1 MGNNLYSNL
10 VNFYNVNDE
19 NFKEFMAE
27 LYKEMLI
34 THRDVQ
40 YVKKHLTEEIE
51 KKLEIYLVDGKFNIN
66 IEEKVNEFLENNQEI
81 EDINTKLNTNTNNLK
96 NITSQ
101 LDTIVQE
108 NNSYIINPL
117 YPPEGYEG
125 ISEDSEDNKN
135 ALEILLNDFKN
146 ITLPKGKF
154 YISSLE
160 IPSNSTLK
168 GSGKDTILI
177 STLNNVNTKFIYT
190 NEQSNR
196 INIENL
202 CIDGNNQNLTLL
214 YINRIN
220 GVFDGIYDCNH
231 YINDIILQN
240 GENGMIVDGYARACD
255 FNRVIISKINK
266 NGLEIN
272 TTDCNYTTFNISE
285 CGEKALVLNKNNNR
299 ISNIKTYVN
308 GYNLVDSYSFYINS
322 DGNTINNIEI
332 QDASYNGVEL
342 KGNYNKITNLFIDGC
357 GYTKKVSA
365 DNSISLKVTKRNE
378 NVYSCFNI
386 INGVIYNGVGD
397 SYGKY
402 GLFIDGNGSYFN
414 NINMLISDNR
424 SKFGTMPLDFSPLK
438 YDIVNFTNSITV
450 NNETE
455 NYKIIKINDSTPLEK
470 VADIPNTTINISNDI
485 LNFDITNT
493 IGITKGYTSKALI
506 NVLTSD
512 IDITNKKSLTVKA
525 KFKTN
530 NKNVYGSINFF
541 IREKSTNKFVT
552 LYGSNLYKSI
562 SSEYQEISSCLDL
575 TNYSNIETLKICFN
589 VTKSDEIEANDSAT
603 CNFKD
608 IYYSIY

>member
-1 MGNNLYSNL
+1 MPKENNKMQVDIDTLKKQ
-10 VNFYNVNDE
+10 NVNDLLSI
-19 NFKEFMAE
+19 KE
-27 LYKEMLI
+27 LYKRIEELGEKTSQI
-34 THRDVQ
+34 KYIDNTL
-40 YVKKHLTEEIE
+40 VKKIKKEYEKLKKIILDENVQLKLTNDIE
-51 KKLEIYLVDGKFNIN
+51 TIN
-66 IEEKVNEFLENNQEI
+66 
-81 EDINTKLNTNTNNLK
+81 
-96 NITSQ
+96 SQ
-101 LDTIVQE
+101 MDSIVQE

-117 YPPEGYEG
+117 YPPEGYKG

-177 STLNNVNTKFIYT
+177 STLKNVNTKFIYT

-220 GVFDGIYDCNH
+220 GVFDDIYDCNH

-240 GENGMIVDGYARACD
+240 GKNGIIVNGYARACD
-255 FNRVIISKINK
+255 FSRIIIQKMNK

-272 TTDCNYTTFNISE
+272 TTDCSYDTFNISE
-285 CGEKALVLNKNNNR
+285 CAEKAVVITKNNNR

-365 DNSISLKVTKRNE
+365 DNNISLKITKRNDS
-378 NVYSCFNI
+378 VYSCFNI

-450 NNETE
+450 NNESE
-455 NYKIIKINDSTPLEK
+455 NYEIIKINDSTKFEK
-470 VADIPNTTINISNDI
+470 VTDIPSTTIT
-485 LNFDITNT
+485 LNNEIFNFSIPKT
-493 IGITKGYTSKALI
+493 IGITKGHSSKALI
-506 NVLTSD
+506 NVLTED
-512 IDITNKKSLTVKA
+512 IDITNKKSITVRA

-530 NKNVYGSINFF
+530 NKNVLGSINFF
-541 IREKSTNKFVT
+541 IRENSSNKFVT
-552 LYGSNLYKSI
+552 IYGSNLYKSI
-562 SSEYQEISSCLDL
+562 SGEYQEISSCLDL
-575 TNYSNIETLKICFN
+575 TNYINIETLKICLN
-589 VTKSDEIEANDSAT
+589 VSKSDEIETNDSAT

>member
-1 MGNNLYSNL
+1 MATEIQTIKASQL
-10 VNFYNVNDE
+10 
-19 NFKEFMAE
+19 AE
-27 LYKEMLI
+27 LTEVTDSNYIVVTDGSISKK
-34 THRDVQ
+34 
-40 YVKKHLTEEIE
+40 VKATNLNSEI
-51 KKLEIYLVDGKFNIN
+51 
-66 IEEKVNEFLENNQEI
+66 
-81 EDINTKLNTNTNNLK
+81 
-96 NITSQ
+96 SSR

-117 YPPEGYEG
+117 HPPEGYEG

-160 IPSNSTLK
+160 IPSKASLK
-168 GSGKDTILI
+168 GSGKDTVLI
-177 STLNNVNTKFIYT
+177 STLNNNNTNLVYT
-190 NEQSNR
+190 NDQSNR

-202 CIDGNNQNLTLL
+202 CIDGNSQNLTLL
-214 YINRIN
+214 YVNRIN

-255 FNRVIISKINK
+255 FSRIIIQKMNK

-272 TTDCNYTTFNISE
+272 TTDCSYDTFNISE
-285 CGEKALVLNKNNNR
+285 CGEKAVVITKNNNR

-332 QDASYNGVEL
+332 QDATYHGVEL
-342 KGNYNKITNLFIDGC
+342 KGSYNKIMNLFVDGC
-357 GYTKKVSA
+357 GFTKKVTST
-365 DNSISLKVTKRNE
+365 NSISLKVTKRSDS
-378 NVYSCFNI
+378 VYSCFNI

-402 GLFIDGNGSYFN
+402 GLVVDGNYSYFN
-414 NINMLISDNR
+414 NINMLISDNKA
-424 SKFGTMPLDFSPLK
+424 KFGTMPIDFSILK
-438 YDIVNFTNSITV
+438 YDIVNFTNSILV
-450 NNETE
+450 NNEAE
-455 NYKIIKINDSTPLEK
+455 KYNIIKINDSTLFEK
-470 VADIPNTTINISNDI
+470 VTDIPSTTITLTNEIFKFDIPNTK
-485 LNFDITNT
+485 
-493 IGITKGYTSKALI
+493 GITKGYSSKALI
-506 NVLTSD
+506 NVLTED
-512 IDITNKKSLTVKA
+512 IDITNKKSITVRA

-530 NKNVYGSINFF
+530 NKNVLGSINFF
-541 IREKSTNKFVT
+541 IRENSSNKFVT

-562 SSEYQEISSCLDL
+562 SGEYQEISSCLDL
-575 TNYSNIETLKICFN
+575 TNYNNIETLKICFN
-589 VTKSDEIEANDSAT
+589 VTKSDEIETKDSAS

>member
-1 MGNNLYSNL
+1 MPKENNKVDINKHEIDIDTL
-10 VNFYNVNDE
+10 FKQNVNDLSSI
-19 NFKEFMAE
+19 KE
-27 LYKEMLI
+27 LYRKLKEVEERISQIKYIDNTLVYKLKKEYEKLKKI
-34 THRDVQ
+34 ILNENIQ
-40 YVKKHLTEEIE
+40 VKLTNDIE
-51 KKLEIYLVDGKFNIN
+51 TT
-66 IEEKVNEFLENNQEI
+66 
-81 EDINTKLNTNTNNLK
+81 NTKL
-96 NITSQ
+96 
-101 LDTIVQE
+101 DTI
-108 NNSYIINPL
+108 IINPL

-160 IPSNSTLK
+160 IPSKSTLK
-168 GSGKDTILI
+168 GSGKDTVLI
-177 STLNNVNTKFIYT
+177 STLNNINTNLVYT

-240 GENGMIVDGYARACD
+240 GKNGMIVDGYARACD
-255 FNRVIISKINK
+255 FSRVIISKINK

-272 TTDCNYTTFNISE
+272 TTDCSYDTFNISE
-285 CGEKALVLNKNNNR
+285 CGEKAVVITKNNNR

-332 QDASYNGVEL
+332 QDASYHGVEL

-357 GYTKKVSA
+357 GFTKKVSST
-365 DNSISLKVTKRNE
+365 NSISLKVTKRND

-424 SKFGTMPLDFSPLK
+424 SKFGMMPLDFLPLK
-438 YDIVNFTNSITV
+438 YDIANFTNSITV

-455 NYKIIKINDSTPLEK
+455 NYKIIKINDSTKFEK
-470 VADIPNTTINISNDI
+470 VTDIPDTTITLTNEIFKFDIPNTK
-485 LNFDITNT
+485 
-493 IGITKGYTSKALI
+493 GITKGHTSKALI
-506 NVLTSD
+506 NVLSED
-512 IDITNKKSLTVKA
+512 IDITNKKSITVRA

-530 NKNVYGSINFF
+530 NKNVLGSINFF
-541 IREKSTNKFVT
+541 IRENSSNKFIT
-552 LYGSNLYKSI
+552 LYGSNLYKCI

-575 TNYSNIETLKICFN
+575 TNYINIETLKICFN
-589 VTKSDEIEANDSAT
+589 VTKSDEIETKDSAT

>member
-1 MGNNLYSNL
+1 MPKENNKMQVDIDTLKKQ
-10 VNFYNVNDE
+10 NVNDLLSIKALYSKLE
-19 NFKEFMAE
+19 E
-27 LYKEMLI
+27 LGEKI
-34 THRDVQ
+34 TQVKYIDNTL
-40 YVKKHLTEEIE
+40 VKKIKKEYEKLKKIILDENIQVKLTDDIE
-51 KKLEIYLVDGKFNIN
+51 AIN
-66 IEEKVNEFLENNQEI
+66 
-81 EDINTKLNTNTNNLK
+81 
-96 NITSQ
+96 SHM
-101 LDTIVQE
+101 DTIIQE

-160 IPSNSTLK
+160 IPSKSTLK
-168 GSGKDTILI
+168 GSGKDTVLI
-177 STLNNVNTKFIYT
+177 STLNNNNTKFIYT
-190 NEQSNR
+190 NEKSNR

-202 CIDGNNQNLTLL
+202 CIDGNNQKLTLL

-231 YINDIILQN
+231 YVNDIILQN
-240 GENGMIVDGYARACD
+240 GENGMVVDGYARACD

-272 TTDCNYTTFNISE
+272 TTDCCYDTFNISE
-285 CGEKALVLNKNNNR
+285 CAEKAVVITKNNNR

-357 GYTKKVSA
+357 GYTKKVSV
-365 DNSISLKVTKRNE
+365 DNNISLKITKRND

-450 NNETE
+450 NNESE
-455 NYKIIKINDSTPLEK
+455 NYEIIKIKDSTKFEK
-470 VADIPNTTINISNDI
+470 VSDIPSTNITLTNEI
-485 LNFDITNT
+485 FNFVIPKT
-493 IGITKGYTSKALI
+493 IGITKGHSSKALI
-506 NVLTSD
+506 NVLTED
-512 IDITNKKSLTVKA
+512 IDITNKKSITVRA
-525 KFKTN
+525 KLKTN
-530 NKNVYGSINFF
+530 NKNVLGSINFF
-541 IREKSTNKFVT
+541 IRENSSNKFVT
-552 LYGSNLYKSI
+552 IYGSNLYKSI
-562 SSEYQEISSCLDL
+562 SGEYQEISSCLDL
-575 TNYSNIETLKICFN
+575 TNYINIETLKICFN
-589 VTKSDEIEANDSAT
+589 VTKTDEIETKDSAT